1 MNPTH
6 GFLGLTVSVLL
17 SVPLF
22 ACSQVC
28 GPLEYPT
35 DGKCSEDGQT
45 TTVTADPS
53 RVDLRDTAAAL
64 ALQIDVRRTKTN
76 YPLTLSEV
84 PKVALAQDGGPWQ
97 AVQVALNMD
106 RKSVAV
112 LRNPEQ
118 LALGS
123 VDATVTIGGL
133 PTELTVPKEQMLRL
147 LPRIYRSPKFSSDRS
162 FILPVGAI
170 GPRSGNIRGRAAV
183 QVAGPFSEPGRL
195 LVTASVDTVVGGVR
209 WLELFQALPGLQLG
223 YDPSGVWST
232 EQQKQQ
238 EGPAALLA
246 MGKAA
251 ILIYD
256 LDMGTSRK
264 DLSLIPFFG
273 TRQIRLSTVAAQVPD
288 NATALAACA
297 EASLVFLAAPQQ
309 VQAFAFDLAP
319 AALTLRHLGAL
330 GVEDSQPIVA
340 ARDIAGTVPLQR
352 SQRYAAAVATRQGQV
367 RLVPVTGDSP
377 ASYAID
383 PNGVRGVDLSRAI
396 TALALADLDSDGLQ
410 DLVFAQSDGQLGWLP
425 QSPDGSFSAQPALL
439 DLKVVG
445 AASLSVGDLNG
456 DSWPDLAVATLDK
469 VGAYG
474 NAQVFFNN
482 PN

>member
-1 MNPTH
+1 MSQTQRIAALA
-6 GFLGLTVSVLL
+6 FSALLG
-17 SVPLF
+17 VPF
-22 ACSQVC
+22 GACSYVC
-28 GPLEYPT
+28 GEWEYAT
-35 DGKCSEDGQT
+35 TGKCSEKGQT
-45 TTVTADPS
+45 ITITAEPS
-53 RVDLRDTAAAL
+53 RVDLRDGNVTL

-76 YPLTLSEV
+76 YQVILTDV
-84 PKVALAQDGGPWQ
+84 PKVELAQDGLPAQ
-97 AVQVALNMD
+97 AVQVELRTDGKA
-106 RKSVAV
+106 VAV

-118 LALGS
+118 LRLGG
-123 VDATVTIGGL
+123 VDATVTIGGV
-133 PTELTVPKEQMLRL
+133 PTELTVPKEGMLRL

-162 FILPVGAI
+162 FMLPVGAI

-183 QVAGPFSEPGRL
+183 QVAGPFGEPGRL

-273 TRQIRLSTVAAQVPD
+273 TRQSRLSTVAAQVPD

-309 VQAFAFDLAP
+309 VQAFAFDPAP

-352 SQRYAAAVATRQGQV
+352 SQRYAAAAATRRGQV